1 MATRARRR
9 GATRRAQPPGSGRI
23 QPSTRTP
30 ISPLPRRSGP
40 RSRWQARTTA
50 QNLSACPRLV
60 RSASKDTLPEGS
72 TRRLME

>member
-1 MATRARRR
+1 MSANPRY
-9 GATRRAQPPGSGRI
+9 
-23 QPSTRTP
+23 PSTLTP

-40 RSRWQARTTA
+40 RSRWQAKATA

-60 RSASKDTLPEGS
+60 RSASKDTFPEGS